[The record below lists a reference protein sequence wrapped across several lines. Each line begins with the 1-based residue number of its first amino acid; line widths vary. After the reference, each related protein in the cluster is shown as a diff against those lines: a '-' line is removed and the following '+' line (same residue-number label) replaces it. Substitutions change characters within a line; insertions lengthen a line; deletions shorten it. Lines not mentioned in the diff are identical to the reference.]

1 MIIYSIN
8 QNLHTY
14 ILTAFGDGLEWNET
28 IKMPVMAMILF
39 VCSLGI
45 LTLDNSIKNKL
56 KKDQIVLIVLVV
68 IVISG
73 LIFCSLYVQWTYTES
88 IEIQGIQGRYIIPV
102 LPLLFLLLGNIKLKS
117 EITDIRLTKIIVLL
131 LLIVILY
138 TVLSIVIYHI

>member
-1 MIIYSIN
+1 M
-8 QNLHTY
+8 
-14 ILTAFGDGLEWNET
+14 EWNET